1 MAYFSVGF
9 KENTFLLRSFHKKVH
24 VWSIQ
29 QRSCQQSLQG
39 KGHNFLINSAWSR
52 NMEPLVLQNIS
63 LPRHLGLNSVSVLR
77 HSNLPILPL
86 SWPHKLLRSV
96 NFTLFNFP
104 RNNHLY
110 NKILVYSL
118 SPSICK
124 TDCRSMFSFGSWNRN
139 LTCVNFLKLVSYI
152 LNFSHRFT
160 KPNIQTLATEISN
173 F

>member
-118 SPSICK
+118 PLFAKLIVDPCFLLALEIEILPVSIFW
-124 TDCRSMFSFGSWNRN
+124 S
-139 LTCVNFLKLVSYI
+139 
-152 LNFSHRFT
+152 
-160 KPNIQTLATEISN
+160 
-173 F
+173 